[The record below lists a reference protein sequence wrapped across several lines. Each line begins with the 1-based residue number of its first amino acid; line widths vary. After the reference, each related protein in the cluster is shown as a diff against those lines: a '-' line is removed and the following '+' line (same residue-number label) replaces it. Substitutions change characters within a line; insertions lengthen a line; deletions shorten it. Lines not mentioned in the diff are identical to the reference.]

1 MRRAPCSR
9 NQRGM
14 TAPWVTTVDATAE
27 GLGAWLERR
36 GQRRV
41 LRREPGPPGPARAPR
56 PTRGG
61 SSGSRRSAARRG
73 PLPDSGRCPRP
84 GPAPL
89 GQRGPPRGPPEGC
102 IAWRGLEGAHPLE
115 GGAWPCG
122 PRMRRLSSDAP
133 CRRPCWPIASSSC
146 TPAAPPPLPPP
157 LSRRGSRPAGPTC
170 APAAGPGGPSSPGS
184 GGQPLPPA
192 GLPEAGPG
200 ATTVP
205 RRAPRLFLV
214 CPAAPLEG

>member
-27 GLGAWLERR
+27 GLGAWLERL

-41 LRREPGPPGPARAPR
+41 LRREPGPPRPARAPR

-84 GPAPL
+84 RPAPL
-89 GQRGPPRGPPEGC
+89 GRRGPPRGPPEGC

-133 CRRPCWPIASSSC
+133 W
-146 TPAAPPPLPPP
+146 
-157 LSRRGSRPAGPTC
+157 LSRVTELSLVVVIEHSLPVPCMGGYARAS
-170 APAAGPGGPSSPGS
+170 APGR
-184 GGQPLPPA
+184 
-192 GLPEAGPG
+192 
-200 ATTVP
+200 
-205 RRAPRLFLV
+205 RRALIFSLSRSLWPRMLTV
-214 CPAAPLEG
+214 MP